1 MNNSATEIVS
11 QLVEK
16 LDVDQLQVFEN
27 CPACAG
33 QSKRLLRM
41 PTINPKSRDELELHE
56 CLSCGHWWH
65 SPLPTQKYLSK
76 LYSEDSEFVVSLHV
90 LPKLST
96 PTESELK
103 KFARPILEDFPE
115 GKVFNYLEIGS
126 GSGYLLKYFSRFAK
140 ISYGVEPAQAKEETN
155 VVRDIDDLPQQLKF
169 DCVVIQDVLEHIS
182 DPVDM
187 LKKIRSRVNS
197 GGLIYAGF
205 PNKDSFKA
213 RLMKNKWSMVR
224 PVGHLHYFSSK
235 SIDIIFKKAGWE
247 VLKLGSF
254 KEA

>member
-115 GKVFNYLEIGS
+115 GKVFNYLE
-126 GSGYLLKYFSRFAK
+126 
-140 ISYGVEPAQAKEETN
+140 
-155 VVRDIDDLPQQLKF
+155 
-169 DCVVIQDVLEHIS
+169 
-182 DPVDM
+182 
-187 LKKIRSRVNS
+187 
-197 GGLIYAGF
+197 
-205 PNKDSFKA
+205 
-213 RLMKNKWSMVR
+213 
-224 PVGHLHYFSSK
+224 
-235 SIDIIFKKAGWE
+235 
-247 VLKLGSF
+247 
-254 KEA
+254 